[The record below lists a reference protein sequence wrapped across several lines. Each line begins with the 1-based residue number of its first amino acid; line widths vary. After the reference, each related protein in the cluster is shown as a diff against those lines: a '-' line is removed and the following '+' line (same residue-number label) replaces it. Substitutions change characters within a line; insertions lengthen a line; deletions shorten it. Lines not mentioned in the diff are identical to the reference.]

1 MGQRERA
8 AVSLCSKGPSSP
20 ARGTASIITPTK
32 KNSSLWS
39 PAPSSIGLSRK
50 RTLGSDDSVFMPTGV
65 MRATF
70 NVSIEDARVIAIL
83 GPCVGEI
90 GAEQVDVSDEAP
102 WNGLRATA
110 T

>member
-1 MGQRERA
+1 
-8 AVSLCSKGPSSP
+8 
-20 ARGTASIITPTK
+20 
-32 KNSSLWS
+32 
-39 PAPSSIGLSRK
+39 LSR
-50 RTLGSDDSVFMPTGV
+50 RRVLGPGDSVFMPAGV
-65 MRATF
+65 VHATF
-70 NVSIEDARVIAIL
+70 NVSVEDARVIAIL

>member
-1 MGQRERA
+1 
-8 AVSLCSKGPSSP
+8 
-20 ARGTASIITPTK
+20 
-32 KNSSLWS
+32 
-39 PAPSSIGLSRK
+39 
-50 RTLGSDDSVFMPTGV
+50 MPTGV
-65 MRATF
+65 MHATF